1 MKPLGKPP
9 YTGHS
14 DAPLLPIEPRQRAG
28 RNKESQSEKGRIMS
42 EETKSSGQSAT
53 SRDEYENQQ
62 DQSTEIDTQ
71 ARKKYEI
78 KVEDEG
84 QAPESPAMEDIEQEA
99 EIDLS
104 EALQRLEEAEEM
116 VRKHQDDMLRVQ
128 AEMQN
133 LRRRT
138 EQDVEKAHKYGQER
152 LVTELLSVI
161 DNLERALEAA
171 SIDEGEQTTNSKA
184 KSGDSQSPEQLK
196 AIRDGVDLT
205 LKSFVDCFRKFNIEP
220 IDPLGEPFDPQLHQA
235 MATVED
241 DNVEPNTVTMVMQK
255 GYLLH
260 GRVVRPAMV
269 MVSK

>member
-1 MKPLGKPP
+1 
-9 YTGHS
+9 
-14 DAPLLPIEPRQRAG
+14 
-28 RNKESQSEKGRIMS
+28 MS
-42 EETKSSGQSAT
+42 EETNSSGQSAT
-53 SRDEYENQQ
+53 SQKQREKKE
-62 DQSTEIDTQ
+62 DQAMGVGTQ
-71 ARKKYEI
+71 AKKKYEI
-78 KVEDEG
+78 KVESEG
-84 QAPESPAMEDIEQEA
+84 QEPESPAMEDIEQQA
-99 EIDLS
+99 ELELG
-104 EALQRLEEAEEM
+104 EALQRLEEAEQM

-152 LVTELLSVI
+152 FVTELLSVI
-161 DNLERALEAA
+161 DNLERALDAA
-171 SIDEGEQTTNSKA
+171 GVANEEQGMEGMEGKA
-184 KSGDSQSPEQLK
+184 NANTGNSQSLEKLA
-196 AIRDGVDLT
+196 AIREGVDLT
-205 LKSFVDCFRKFNIEP
+205 LKSFLDCFRKFNIEP

-241 DNVEPNTVTMVMQK
+241 DNVEPNTVTIVMQK